1 MSRRAIPY
9 SRRLAA
15 VFLAALLAPA
25 AAACG
30 PTAEQVARRTA
41 EATAA
46 PAVTPAPQQ
55 PRIRTAEPEP
65 SPSPTETMSVGV
77 SGSQASMAQDV
88 QDACQWLLQRDP
100 RPFPSD
106 QSGDCLAAAM
116 VAGTGAAQS
125 VSTTASWLPPGTY
138 SMEFSTSPDFAM
150 ELTSA
155 DKSLEIT
162 VDGGVR
168 TLRTGENASVTANA
182 SGSPE
187 EAYAA
192 VLVDA
197 AELTSNPDRVRGLL
211 ESANPAA
218 VEYDAVYDG
227 TPATRLTAMVEADE
241 PGDFTGSLVLVLDDL
256 YRPLAIEYVGKTRG
270 IESAIRA
277 KITGWAAS
285 TQPR

>member
-1 MSRRAIPY
+1 MSRRVIPS
-9 SRRLAA
+9 SRRLTA

-30 PTAEQVARRTA
+30 PTAEQVARQ
-41 EATAA
+41 EAGTSAV

-65 SPSPTETMSVGV
+65 SPSPSETMSVGV
-77 SGSQASMAQDV
+77 SGAQASMAQDV
-88 QDACQWLLQRDP
+88 QDACQWLLRRDP
-100 RPFPSD
+100 GPYPAN

-116 VAGTGAAQS
+116 VAGTGAVQS

-138 SMEFSTSPDFAM
+138 SMDFSTSPEFAM

-155 DKSLEIT
+155 DSALEIS
-162 VDGGVR
+162 VGGGVR
-168 TLRTGENASVTANA
+168 TLRTGEGASVTANA

-192 VLVDA
+192 ILVDA

-211 ESANPAA
+211 ESANAAA
-218 VEYDAVYDG
+218 VEYDAVYEG
-227 TPATRLTAMVEADE
+227 TQATRLTAVVEADE
-241 PGDFTGSLVLVLDDL
+241 PGGFSGSLVLVLDDL

-270 IESAIRA
+270 IDSAIRA
-277 KITGWAAS
+277 KITGWEAG
-285 TQPR
+285 TEPR